1 MMKIIDLSV
10 AIENDVP
17 ADPPGLG
24 PKITYTNHAEGSEE
38 VLRFFPGL
46 DMADVPGGEGWAIE
60 QLNLTAHAGTHLDA
74 PWHFASTMNNGERA
88 WTIDEVPLD
97 WCIRPGV
104 KLDLRHLPDGS
115 IATAADLQS
124 ALAVAGHT
132 LQPFD
137 VVLVNTAA
145 GAAYGRPDYLGRGC
159 GIGREATHWLMAQG
173 VHIAGTDAWSW
184 DAPFP
189 VTAKRFAETRDAGLI
204 WEGHKAAREGI
215 FLHMEKLTRL
225 EELPGS
231 GFTVSCLPVKIKGG
245 SAGWCRAVA
254 IFPDG

>member
-1 MMKIIDLSV
+1 MKIIDLSV

-24 PKITYTNHAEGSEE
+24 PKITYSTHAQGTEE

-46 DMADVPGGEGWAIE
+46 DIADVPGAEGWAVE

-104 KLDLRHLPDGS
+104 KLDLRHLPDGYV
-115 IATAADLQS
+115 ATAADIE
-124 ALAVAGHT
+124 AAVNATGHD

-137 VVLVNTAA
+137 IVLVNTAA
-145 GAAYGRPDYLGRGC
+145 GAAYGRADYLGRGC
-159 GIGREATHWLMAQG
+159 GIGRDATLWLMAKG

-189 VTAKRFAETRDAGLI
+189 VTARRFAETGDAGLI
-204 WEGHKAAREGI
+204 WEGHKAARAGI
-215 FLHMEKLTRL
+215 FMHMEKLTQL
-225 EELPGS
+225 DQLPSS

-245 SAGWCRAVA
+245 SAGWCRAIA
-254 IFPDG
+254 ML

>member
-1 MMKIIDLSV
+1 MKIIDLSV
-10 AIENDVP
+10 AIENDIP

-24 PKITYTNHAEGSEE
+24 PRISYTNHAEGSEE

-46 DMADVPGGEGWAIE
+46 DIAEVPGGEGWAVE
-60 QLNLTAHAGTHLDA
+60 QLHLTAHAGTHLDA
-74 PWHFASTMNNGERA
+74 PWHFASTMNHGERA

-104 KLDLRHLPDGS
+104 KLDLRDLPDGHV
-115 IATAADLQS
+115 ATAADIE
-124 ALAVAGHT
+124 AAVKATGRA

-137 VVLVNTAA
+137 IVLINTAA

-159 GIGREATHWLMAQG
+159 GIGREATLWLMAQG
-173 VHIAGTDAWSW
+173 IHIAGTDAWSW

-189 VTAKRFAETRDAGLI
+189 VTAKRFAETGDAGLI
-204 WEGHKAAREGI
+204 WEGHKAGREGI
-215 FLHMEKLTRL
+215 FMHMEKLTRL
-225 EELPGS
+225 DELPPC

-254 IFPDG
+254 ILEGLQ

>member
-1 MMKIIDLSV
+1 MKIIDLSV

-24 PKITYTNHAEGSEE
+24 PRITYSDHAEGAEE
-38 VLRFFPGL
+38 MLRFFSGLTVADLPG
-46 DMADVPGGEGWAIE
+46 AEGWAVE
-60 QLNLTAHAGTHLDA
+60 QLTLTAHNGTHLDA
-74 PWHFASTMNNGERA
+74 PWHFASTMNGGERA

-104 KLDLRHLPDGS
+104 KLDLRHLADGYV
-115 IATAADLQS
+115 ATAADME
-124 ALAVAGHT
+124 AAVIAAEHT
-132 LQPFD
+132 LQPYD
-137 VVLVNTAA
+137 IVLVNTAA

-159 GIGREATHWLMAQG
+159 GIGRDATLWLMAQG

-189 VTAKRFAETRDAGLI
+189 VTARRYAETHDAGLI
-204 WEGHKAAREGI
+204 WEGHKAGRDGI
-215 FLHMEKLTRL
+215 FLHMEKLTQL
-225 EELPGS
+225 ETLPAT
-231 GFTVSCLPVKIKGG
+231 GFTVSCLPVKIRGG

-254 IFPDG
+254 IFD

>member
-1 MMKIIDLSV
+1 MKIIDLSV

-24 PKITYTNHAEGSEE
+24 PRISYTSHQEGTEE

-46 DMADVPGGEGWAIE
+46 DIAKVPGGEGWAVE
-60 QLNLTAHAGTHLDA
+60 QLQLTAHAGTHLDA
-74 PWHFASTMNNGERA
+74 PWHFASTMNGGERA

-104 KLDLRHLPDGS
+104 KLDLRHLPDGHV
-115 IATAADLQS
+115 ATAAEVE
-124 ALAVAGHT
+124 AAVKATGHT
-132 LQPFD
+132 LQPYD
-137 VVLVNTAA
+137 IVLINTAA
-145 GAAYGRPDYLGRGC
+145 GEAYGRPDYLGRGC

-189 VTAKRFAETRDAGLI
+189 VTAKRFAETGDAMLI

-225 EELPGS
+225 AELPPS

-245 SAGWCRAVA
+245 SAGWCRAIA
-254 IFPDG
+254 IFN

>member
-1 MMKIIDLSV
+1 MKIVDLSV

-24 PKITYTNHAEGSEE
+24 PKIVYTDHMEGLKE
-38 VLRFFPGL
+38 VSRFFPDL
-46 DMADVPGGEGWAIE
+46 DVNELPGAEGWAVE
-60 QLNLTAHAGTHLDA
+60 QLTLTAHAGTHLDA

-88 WTIDEVPLD
+88 WTIEEVPLD

-104 KLDLRHLPDGS
+104 KLDLRSLPDGYV
-115 IATAADLQS
+115 ATAADIQD
-124 ALAVAGHT
+124 ALAKAGHV
-132 LQPFD
+132 LQPYD
-137 VVLVNTAA
+137 IVLINTAA
-145 GAAYGRPDYLGRGC
+145 GAAFGKPEFLGKGC

-184 DAPFP
+184 DAPFSF
-189 VTAKRFAETRDAGLI
+189 TARRFAETKRADII
-204 WEGHKAAREGI
+204 WEGHKAGREGI
-215 FLHMEKLTRL
+215 FMHMEKLTRL
-225 EELPGS
+225 DELPAS

-254 IFPDG
+254 IFE